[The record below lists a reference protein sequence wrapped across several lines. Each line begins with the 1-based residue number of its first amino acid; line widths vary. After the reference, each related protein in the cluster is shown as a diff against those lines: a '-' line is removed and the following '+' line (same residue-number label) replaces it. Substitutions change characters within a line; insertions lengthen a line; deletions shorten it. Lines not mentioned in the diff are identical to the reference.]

1 MHISDIKNKKMLNF
15 ILLHAGTVLT
25 YSEIPILAGL
35 IMSMIHVISGP
46 DHLAAVT
53 PLTID
58 SKKKSWSIGF
68 SWGIGHT
75 LGMLIIGIIFILLK
89 EQINI
94 EIISEHGEKFVGF
107 LLIAIGV
114 YALLKIKNKH
124 GGKHKHSHPHIH
136 ENEIHI
142 HAHKHEEEEKHSHKH
157 IRNHRQN
164 ILSALG
170 IGIIHG
176 VAGVSHLIAILP
188 TLALPSKT
196 DSVMYLSGFG
206 AGTILAMVAYSV
218 TLGIITQKTDEKN
231 NKKLSIFLRI
241 FGGSAAIIVGAVW
254 IVLAFN

>member
-1 MHISDIKNKKMLNF
+1 MLNF
-15 ILLHAGTVLT
+15 ILLHGSTGLS

-35 IMSMIHVISGP
+35 VMSMIHVISGP

-94 EIISEHGEKFVGF
+94 EAISEHGEKFVGF
-107 LLIAIGV
+107 LLIAIGIF
-114 YALLKIKNKH
+114 AFLRIKKKH
-124 GGKHKHSHPHIH
+124 GSKHKHSHPHTH
-136 ENEIHI
+136 DNEVHI
-142 HAHKHEEEEKHSHKH
+142 HSHKHGEEEKHTHKH
-157 IRNHRQN
+157 KRNHRQN
-164 ILSALG
+164 VLSALG

-188 TLALPSKT
+188 TLALPSKI

-241 FGGSAAIIVGAVW
+241 FGGSAAVIVGIIW
-254 IVLAFN
+254 IIIAF